1 MINYQFTT
9 AAIGFLIAMLIFHL
23 VRRDHMHGPYAVWW
37 LVIAFF
43 AVLLGAF
50 PHVVDNIATH
60 LGVNYP
66 PILSIV
72 IAIAIILIKML
83 TMDIERS
90 KQERK
95 LRRLTQHLAILEAS
109 IEYQHNED
117 KQAEKDQV

>member
-1 MINYQFTT
+1 MISYQFTS
-9 AAIGFLIAMLIFHL
+9 AAIGFLIAALIFHL

-50 PHVVDNIATH
+50 PHVVDDIAYR
-60 LGVNYP
+60 LGINYP

-109 IEYQHNED
+109 IEYQQHQDRQPN
-117 KQAEKDQV
+117 QNRS